1 MKKFLTPAVLALVV
15 GLGASAAS
23 AATMTGRIESINP
36 KNHTFVVNKHSF
48 HTNPHSNSLRMH
60 NGQSVRV
67 TYHWSHG
74 HRMATEVKPA

>member
-1 MKKFLTPAVLALVV
+1 MRAFLAPAVLALAV
-15 GLGASAAS
+15 GFSASAAS
-23 AATMTGRIESINP
+23 AATMTGKIESINP
-36 KNHTFVVNKHSF
+36 KGHTFVVNKREF
-48 HTNPHSNSLRMH
+48 HANPHSSSLRLH